1 MGTVVLSV
9 LGLSSPAEAVY
20 AAMLADPGADLE
32 ALAAATSLEER
43 GVRAGLDELAEL
55 AFVRPSR
62 DLPGTF
68 RVVSLDVALD
78 AMVRRQEAELARRTE
93 ELAANKAAVAAAVAE
108 YSRTASAAEAGGER
122 LIGLDA
128 IGAKLELLAKEART
142 ECLSVMPGGAQSAA
156 SLDASRPLDAAAL
169 ERGMKVQTLYQDSVR
184 NDITTLAYAQWL
196 TGQGGQVR
204 TAPLLPP
211 RMVIV
216 DRHSVLVPID
226 PADTR
231 AGALC
236 TSEPAIV
243 ASLIAVY
250 EQAWA
255 SAVPL
260 GADRA
265 RDADTGLS
273 GVEHD
278 ILVLLAQGLTD
289 EAVAKRLGVG
299 LRTVSRQMTG
309 LMERLGASSRFEAGL
324 KAAQRGWL

>member
-1 MGTVVLSV
+1 LVLGV
-9 LGLSSPAEAVY
+9 LGLSRQAEAVY
-20 AAMLADPGADLE
+20 AAMLTDPGADLKD
-32 ALAAATSLEER
+32 LMGATGLDEDS
-43 GVRAGLDELAEL
+43 VRAGLDELAEL

-62 DLPGTF
+62 DLPGTL
-68 RVVSLDVALD
+68 RVVSPEVALE
-78 AMVRRQEAELARRTE
+78 AMVRRQEAELARKAQ

-108 YSRTASAAEAGGER
+108 YGRTATPAAGSCGGER

-128 IGAKLELLAKEART
+128 IGAKLESLAGQARA

-156 SLDASRPLDAAAL
+156 SLQASRPLDAAAL
-169 ERGMKVQTLYQDSVR
+169 GRGVDVQTLYQDSVR
-184 NDITTLAYAQWL
+184 NDAATYAYAQWL
-196 TGQGGQVR
+196 TDHGGQVR

-216 DRHSVLVPID
+216 DRRIVLVPID
-226 PADTR
+226 VADTK

-243 ASLIAVY
+243 AALIAVY

-273 GVEHD
+273 RLERD
-278 ILVLLAQGLTD
+278 ILLLLAQGLTD
-289 EAVAKRLGVG
+289 EAAAKRLGIG

-324 KAAQRGWL
+324 KAAQHGWL